1 MKLIL
6 CAAALAAFG
15 HPLAAQVAGAE
26 ACLAAAV
33 NDGTDPALCIEASDA
48 ACMDNAPE
56 TPAVSTACFAETRAQ
71 WGAAIGKRMQSLPD
85 DTGTTVAR
93 IEAKYDVIG
102 GMVQCDRIEALA
114 KAASDLDG
122 PQIALQKERCLS
134 RATALTY
141 VRLFARTHS
150 ADPAS
155 D

>member
-1 MKLIL
+1 MRVMICTAML
-6 CAAALAAFG
+6 AALCS
-15 HPLAAQVAGAE
+15 PVAAQVAGAE
-26 ACLAAAV
+26 ACLAAALK
-33 NDGTDPALCIEASDA
+33 DGSDPTLCVEPSDA
-48 ACMDNAPE
+48 ACMDSAPE

-85 DTGTTVAR
+85 DTATTVAR